1 VKHVRKAV
9 AVVALVAAVG
19 AGAAG
24 AAVTRGG
31 SDPAVSK
38 PALLAYEKQLVPLVQ
53 DGGRVVEH
61 GMRPAVH
68 DLQVEHIVPGWQIA
82 REGDGWI
89 TNLTE
94 VRRKV
99 ARVSTPSGLRPAQD
113 AFLEALDEYVV
124 AARTFRA
131 AALAT
136 GARRT
141 ELLDKGVSQAEVAD
155 HTYDRGS
162 AVVQGIRHELGL
174 PSSPYFPEV
183 SGA

>member
-1 VKHVRKAV
+1 VRRAV
-9 AVVALVAAVG
+9 AITALVAAVG
-19 AGAAG
+19 AGAAT

-31 SDPAVSK
+31 STEPAVSK
-38 PALLAYEKQLVPLVQ
+38 AALLAYEKQVVPLVQ
-53 DGGRVVEH
+53 EGGKVVEQ

-68 DLQVEHIVPGWQIA
+68 DLQVQHIVPGWQIA

-94 VRRKV
+94 VQRKV
-99 ARVSTPSGLRPAQD
+99 ARVSTPDGLQPAQD
-113 AFLEALDEYVV
+113 AFLKSLSEYVA

-136 GARRT
+136 GPART
-141 ELLDKGVSQAEVAD
+141 KLLDQGVREAQTAD

-162 AVVQGIRHELGL
+162 AVLQGIRHELGL
-174 PSSPYFPEV
+174 PSNPYFPEV